1 MVRPKRETGWGGICR
16 SDWVIKYRSSLP
28 DKKQPHEGD
37 NSSSPKVIE
46 PTVGYRSTN
55 GFDSSTHHGVVL
67 CASHAS
73 KSHVQMHSGKSVA
86 FNLRVNDC
94 ATLIL
99 HDGPKPLSRGIPAPP
114 LIQKQIRLDP
124 YAAVFPAKRSGPA

>member
-37 NSSSPKVIE
+37 NSSSPKIIE
-46 PTVGYRSTN
+46 PTVGYRSTS

-73 KSHVQMHSGKSVA
+73 KSHVQMHSSGSEALQECDHDEAAEDFVERKPIS
-86 FNLRVNDC
+86 NDD
-94 ATLIL
+94 I
-99 HDGPKPLSRGIPAPP
+99 D
-114 LIQKQIRLDP
+114 
-124 YAAVFPAKRSGPA
+124 